1 MDLVCDGPPASQAGP
16 CVTVGEYHDAAGG
29 QGLVF
34 SSWPPVPSQAA
45 GLAGARRPGR
55 VLAWP
60 ARTQCRRR

>member
-34 SSWPPVPSQAA
+34 SS
-45 GLAGARRPGR
+45 
-55 VLAWP
+55 
-60 ARTQCRRR
+60 